1 MTEQDDTGPSSESRT
16 TARII
21 RWRDGIRS
29 EPTDTLAVEEPL
41 EIRIGYRDPRKG
53 RVHRSVAITMR
64 TPGDDLALALG
75 FLHSESILENPSAV
89 QLIEQSSDNVVRIEL
104 QDSAVFDPLRLERN
118 FYVTSS
124 CGVCGKSS
132 LESLSTAGFATI
144 DDDGFRISL
153 EFLYK
158 LPDQLGPRQQL
169 FRLTGGNHA
178 TALFDGIGR
187 IVRVTEDVGR
197 HNAMD
202 KLVGH
207 TLQDQLLPLHR
218 HGILVS
224 GRASFELMQKA
235 LAARCPI
242 LVAVGAP
249 SSLAVEL
256 AQEYNLTLVGFLKKN
271 GCNIYSG
278 GFRIT
283 D

>member
-1 MTEQDDTGPSSESRT
+1 MSLPPSSSP
-16 TARII
+16 ARII
-21 RWRDGIRS
+21 RLRNGIRS
-29 EPTDTLAVEEPL
+29 EPIDTLAVEEPL
-41 EIRIGYRDPRKG
+41 EIRLGYRDQRKG
-53 RVHRSVAITMR
+53 RTHRSVAITMR

-75 FLHSESILENPSAV
+75 FLYSESIISNVGAVRSLE
-89 QLIEQSSDNVVRIEL
+89 QQGDNVVRIEL
-104 QDSAVFDPLRLERN
+104 QDEASFDPLRLERN

-132 LESLSTAGFATI
+132 LESLSNAGFTA
-144 DDDGFRISL
+144 L
-153 EFLYK
+153 EDNGLR
-158 LPDQLGPRQQL
+158 LPLTVLQRALLQLADQQPL
-169 FRLTGGNHA
+169 FRVTGGNHA
-178 TALFDGIGR
+178 TALFDTGGALIH
-187 IVRVTEDVGR
+187 VTEDVGR

-207 TLQDQLLPLHR
+207 CLQQQLLPLRH

-235 LAARCPI
+235 LAARCPV
-242 LVAVGAP
+242 LAAVGAP

-256 AQEYNLTLVGFLKKN
+256 AQEYNLTLVGFLGDK

-278 GFRIT
+278 GFRII